1 MCASSTGGPVVVDDL
16 IDRVTELEQLPAMGL
31 GTHADLGQGQRIA
44 AGRPGDAD
52 AFRALVGFLCF
63 EGARQLVDEQRNAVR
78 ELLFRGRPFWPLRD
92 LQLAPLDQFVTVV
105 GQERMHG
112 GTPF

>member
-1 MCASSTGGPVVVDDL
+1 MLSAPSLASSASSV
-16 IDRVTELEQLPAMGL
+16 RV
-31 GTHADLGQGQRIA
+31 
-44 AGRPGDAD
+44 
-52 AFRALVGFLCF
+52 
-63 EGARQLVDEQRNAVR
+63 QLVDKQRNAVR

-105 GQERMHG
+105 GQERMPG

>member
-1 MCASSTGGPVVVDDL
+1 MLALKTELGDCIGNGIVQTPIQGSELANRERGITLERQVGDRLAEVTVIVDDL

-63 EGARQLVDEQRNAVR
+63 EGARQLVDE
-78 ELLFRGRPFWPLRD
+78 
-92 LQLAPLDQFVTVV
+92 
-105 GQERMHG
+105 
-112 GTPF
+112 